1 MGKQIIFKDVV
12 YTTGLPLTKVEIDKF
27 GGSLSS
33 LSNRCHATPASTF
46 DGLGGSEGR
55 KKTSKRFLNKQC

>member
-1 MGKQIIFKDVV
+1 MTQ
-12 YTTGLPLTKVEIDKF
+12 LLLTKVEIDKF

-55 KKTSKRFLNKQC
+55 KKNFKKVEGF